1 MINNPELLKLAKYK
15 LGVFDSKE
23 TISEEVLNKILE
35 ITINDRSLSGQI
47 KNIDLAE
54 IRKMPKLKRLTLANF
69 DIQKSQADSISSLQ
83 DLETLEI
90 EDCRLDSQISLP
102 SLVSLSVRNSVVG
115 SLENLPVA
123 PNVEFHSIDA
133 IDISQF
139 AKFQDTIKNLSIFG
153 GKIKNAKYLNQ
164 FEKLE
169 SISIVGSQVDRELI
183 DRLTLLG
190 IEVEYSP
197 TKDIDTM
204 YVK

>member
-1 MINNPELLKLAKYK
+1 MESIIIYGIKFTIIVFNN
-15 LGVFDSKE
+15 
-23 TISEEVLNKILE
+23 IW
-35 ITINDRSLSGQI
+35 
-47 KNIDLAE
+47 KNSW
-54 IRKMPKLKRLTLANF
+54 K
-69 DIQKSQADSISSLQ
+69 
-83 DLETLEI
+83 
-90 EDCRLDSQISLP
+90 
-102 SLVSLSVRNSVVG
+102 V
-115 SLENLPVA
+115 
-123 PNVEFHSIDA
+123 
-133 IDISQF
+133 
-139 AKFQDTIKNLSIFG
+139 G